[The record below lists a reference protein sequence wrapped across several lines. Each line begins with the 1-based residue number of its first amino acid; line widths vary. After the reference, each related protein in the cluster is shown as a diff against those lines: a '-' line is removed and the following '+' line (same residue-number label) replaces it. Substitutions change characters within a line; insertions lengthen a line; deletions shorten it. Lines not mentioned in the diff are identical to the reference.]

1 MANFSDREKGFEE
14 KFRHDEELR
23 FRVVSRRNRLLGLW
37 AAEKLGLTGA
47 DADRY
52 AKEVV
57 AADFQK
63 PGDDDVIAKVMA
75 DVASKGIRVTEA
87 EIRKKLGDLAE
98 TAKTQVMEELK

>member
-1 MANFSDREKGFEE
+1 MPNFSDREKGFEE

-37 AAEKLGLTGA
+37 AAEKLGLQGA

-57 AADFQK
+57 AADFEK
-63 PGDDDVIAKVMA
+63 PGDDDVLDKVTA
-75 DVASKGIRVTEA
+75 D
-87 EIRKKLGDLAE
+87 L
-98 TAKTQVMEELK
+98 TAKGVAMTREQIRHEMQLLLGQAKKQIAES